1 MRPFSLILLTLLM
14 LGACAKPAWVRMP
27 DVSMPDVSS
36 WFNAENAVEVREMVR
51 ADACGT
57 AGGESEVT
65 VVPDLAALQ
74 AWAASRQVDLSTP
87 GNQALPATPYA
98 IVEFGQRPNSGY
110 GLAVSR
116 QAGMQNDV
124 LLLKATFFEPQK
136 GRWASTEPSSPCVL
150 VSLPQREY
158 RGVKLIDQTGKVRAA
173 TEDRHW

>member
-1 MRPFSLILLTLLM
+1 MRPFTLILLTLL
-14 LGACAKPAWVRMP
+14 LSACAKPTWVRMP
-27 DVSMPDVSS
+27 DVSMPDFSS

-65 VVPDLAALQ
+65 VVPDLSALK
-74 AWAASRQVDLSTP
+74 AWAASRNVNLDTA

-158 RGVKLIDQTGKVRAA
+158 RAVKLIDQTGKVRAA
-173 TEDRHW
+173 SEDRRS